1 MDQAHPFTEPPD
13 PFSAV
18 GPDGGHF
25 QPGAP
30 QDIPQ
35 PGAAPP
41 PPPSYEETRRA
52 HRRYG
57 HAGQAAPPPGS
68 PPPPPGAAAPGAAAG
83 ATMIGEER
91 MWSTLIPLS
100 TFVAAFIG
108 PLVLW
113 LIFRDQYPGV
123 DRTGR
128 ETLNFQI
135 SLVIYAAMFGVLSII
150 LVGIPFLV
158 MLPFFGFVCT
168 VIAAFRTSRGEL
180 YRYPLSIRLL

>member
-13 PFSAV
+13 PFNAV

-41 PPPSYEETRRA
+41 PPSFEETRRA

-57 HAGQAAPPPGS
+57 HAGQA
-68 PPPPPGAAAPGAAAG
+68 PPPPPGPAGAAAG

-100 TFVAAFIG
+100 TFVAAFLG

-135 SLVIYAAMFGVLSII
+135 SLIIYAAMFGVLSIVLI
-150 LVGIPFLV
+150 GIPFLV
-158 MLPFFGFVCT
+158 MLPIFGFICT
-168 VIAAFRTSRGEL
+168 VIAAFKTSRGEL
-180 YRYPLSIRLL
+180 YRYPLSIRIL